1 MLCSLFL
8 VGSCAAVRPASVRP
22 ELKHFSGVAIT
33 ASPVFNVDDL
43 PAGQVL
49 RPAQAIKGLYN
60 AFNDRNAKA
69 AASFLTD
76 DCVYEDLL
84 LGPATVCRGKEAFM
98 SALSFHPAFMSSQ
111 LLGGLPFADLLPQLT
126 IEIDSIAEGTDT
138 VGVEWHVQ
146 VGSNAFPLGR
156 GLSQA
161 KVCTKT
167 GKIQRVVD
175 IAEAPWRVLG
185 LFALRGED
193 KAEIEKLAS
202 GFGRIFGT
210 VETFDFPGE
219 PMGYTEKPSSTT
231 TAFKALDSAATSFHK
246 TAELQD
252 STAAAVTPTQLVQS
266 FVAATERGDAAAALK
281 LVTDDFL
288 FKTYRATT
296 DSLAAAEARLQKKFP
311 APTKVSDLASSHQ
324 RLCTLLAHPEPSV
337 AAPPS
342 PRRCTLSHPLSG
354 PHVSY
359 SCKGDDGAPRGEPD
373 SSRARDRREA
383 CALRHGHFAAR
394 VRGAEGR
401 RWPSAL
407 PGRVHQAVRPKVSLC
422 LS

>member
-8 VGSCAAVRPASVRP
+8 AGSCASVRPASVRP

-33 ASPVFNVDDL
+33 ASPVFNADDL

-60 AFNDRNAKA
+60 AFHDRNAKA

-161 KVCTKT
+161 KVCTET

-193 KAEIEKLAS
+193 KGELEKLAS
-202 GFGRIFGT
+202 GFRRIFGT

-219 PMGYTEKPSSTT
+219 PIGYTEKPGSTT
-231 TAFKALDSAATSFHK
+231 AAGKALDSAAAPFSK
-246 TAELQD
+246 AAKLRGG
-252 STAAAVTPTQLVQS
+252 AAAVTPTQLVQS

-311 APTKVSDLASSHQ
+311 APTKVTPPLFPPVIMHLSRSPCA
-324 RLCTLLAHPEPSV
+324 V
-337 AAPPS
+337 PPS
-342 PRRCTLSHPLSG
+342 PLAIAPSPTPSPVSTCLIPAQVTTALYEVSPTVLVREIVVKPVPFVTVTLRQEFEVRKVGGGLWL
-354 PHVSY
+354 
-359 SCKGDDGAPRGEPD
+359 C
-373 SSRARDRREA
+373 RAEYIK
-383 CALRHGHFAAR
+383 L
-394 VRGAEGR
+394 
-401 RWPSAL
+401 
-407 PGRVHQAVRPKVSLC
+407 
-422 LS
+422 

>member
-1 MLCSLFL
+1 MTAELIRGSNPAAADAHNTSMPQGRTLQHDSATAPSAMLCSLFL
-8 VGSCAAVRPASVRP
+8 AGSCASVRPASVRP

-33 ASPVFNVDDL
+33 ASPVFNADDL

-161 KVCTKT
+161 KVCTET

-193 KAEIEKLAS
+193 KGEVEKLAS
-202 GFGRIFGT
+202 GFERIFGT
-210 VETFDFPGE
+210 VETFFPGE
-219 PMGYTEKPSSTT
+219 PLEYTQKPRSTT
-231 TAFKALDSAATSFHK
+231 TAGKALDSAAAPFSK
-246 TAELQD
+246 AAKLRGG
-252 STAAAVTPTQLVQS
+252 AAAVTPTQLVQS

-311 APTKVSDLASSHQ
+311 APTKVTPPLFPPVI
-324 RLCTLLAHPEPSV
+324 THPPRSPC

-342 PRRCTLSHPLSG
+342 PRHCILSHPLSR
-354 PHVSY
+354 
-359 SCKGDDGAPRGEPD
+359 PRVLFLH
-373 SSRARDRREA
+373 R
-383 CALRHGHFAAR
+383 
-394 VRGAEGR
+394 
-401 RWPSAL
+401 
-407 PGRVHQAVRPKVSLC
+407 
-422 LS
+422 